1 MRCRIRPLTTSSKR
15 CATCAE
21 LSSPAEELCSHSN
34 NNGSTSPGTEIE
46 LDNTAMKTSSI
57 AVAYSAVLLM
67 LPLAGCASHRT
78 EPQVA
83 QPQAGVTQP
92 KTPEPVTQPQEPAA
106 STPTAASP
114 APSEAAPAG
123 KPSEAAPAGK
133 PAPAPAPSGATQAP
147 KPATAPAP
155 NGANPAPK
163 AATKTA
169 PPVAKT
175 PSPPVRPPT
184 PAAPAVAST
193 AAAPLDLT
201 ALKEKLKATK
211 AIGVFTKIS
220 LKNQVDD
227 LMKQF
232 SDYYQGKAKTTMPE
246 LRRSYDLLLMKVLSL
261 LQDSDQKLAS
271 EVVSSREAIW
281 GLLSDPKKFATL
293 QG

>member
-1 MRCRIRPLTTSSKR
+1 
-15 CATCAE
+15 
-21 LSSPAEELCSHSN
+21 
-34 NNGSTSPGTEIE
+34 
-46 LDNTAMKTSSI
+46 MKAWSI
-57 AVAYSAVLLM
+57 AVVYSAVLLM
-67 LPLAGCASHRT
+67 LPLAGCASHKT

-83 QPQAGVTQP
+83 QPQTVTTQP
-92 KTPEPVTQPQEPAA
+92 TTPEPVTKPQEPAA

-123 KPSEAAPAGK
+123 KPAT
-133 PAPAPAPSGATQAP
+133 APAPSGATQAT
-147 KPATAPAP
+147 KPATTVAP

-169 PPVAKT
+169 PPVAKAPT
-175 PSPPVRPPT
+175 PPVRPPQ
-184 PAAPAVAST
+184 PAAAVAS
-193 AAAPLDLT
+193 AVAAPLDVT

-232 SDYYQGKAKTTMPE
+232 SDYYQGKGKTTMPE
-246 LRRSYDLLLMKVLSL
+246 LRRAYDLLLMKVLSL

-281 GLLSDPKKFATL
+281 ALLSDPKKFATL

>member
-1 MRCRIRPLTTSSKR
+1 
-15 CATCAE
+15 
-21 LSSPAEELCSHSN
+21 
-34 NNGSTSPGTEIE
+34 
-46 LDNTAMKTSSI
+46 MKTWSI
-57 AVAYSAVLLM
+57 AVVYSAVLLM
-67 LPLAGCASHRT
+67 LPLAGCASHKT

-83 QPQAGVTQP
+83 QPQTVATQP
-92 KTPEPVTQPQEPAA
+92 KTPEPVTKPQEPAA
-106 STPTAASP
+106 S
-114 APSEAAPAG
+114 
-123 KPSEAAPAGK
+123 KPGK
-133 PAPAPAPSGATQAP
+133 PAT
-147 KPATAPAP
+147 TPAP

-169 PPVAKT
+169 PPVAKAPT
-175 PSPPVRPPT
+175 PPVRPPK
-184 PAAPAVAST
+184 PAAAAVAST
-193 AAAPLDLT
+193 VAAPLDVT

-232 SDYYQGKAKTTMPE
+232 GDYYQGKGNTTMPE
-246 LRRSYDLLLMKVLSL
+246 LRRAYDLLLMKVLSL